1 MCSPGKNK
9 RVARHRLK
17 QRRQRSGESFDHF
30 TKDLRIILMDCDY
43 RDPDDIL
50 VDYII
55 DASHDKRVQE
65 KFYDSGEELSL
76 AKAIEIGQQLELSQ
90 K

>member
-1 MCSPGKNK
+1 
-9 RVARHRLK
+9 
-17 QRRQRSGESFDHF
+17 
-30 TKDLRIILMDCDY
+30 MDCDY

-65 KFYDSGEELSL
+65 KLYDSGEELSL